1 MVPALA
7 VGAWVAGGGIAYTMD
22 AWVFGAQYSHL
33 DANNNASSAIT
44 DFTQD
49 RAMVTAVYTLGPGID
64 LEAEVAYTWVDTDPE
79 GGETAD
85 GIEIDNYD
93 ALEIGLGT
101 TITF

>member
-1 MVPALA
+1 ML
-7 VGAWVAGGGIAYTMD
+7 
-22 AWVFGAQYSHL
+22 
-33 DANNNASSAIT
+33 
-44 DFTQD
+44 
-49 RAMVTAVYTLGPGID
+49 TAVYTLGPGID